1 MSSRRLSICP
11 ERLCEKRPFAFKQSK
26 EKCLYRPKETTFH
39 TASDTN
45 LRSKVQSCTHA
56 DARSAATARQVE
68 IAHVNATWYQRL
80 CEKRPFAFKQSKEK
94 WLYRPKE
101 TTLHTASQ

>member
-1 MSSRRLSICP
+1 MVDVSPFGILSTAELAYIHDTLYKEREHR

-45 LRSKVQSCTHA
+45 LLSKVQYCTHA
-56 DARSAATARQVE
+56 DARSWAGTRRSPYAARRVWDW
-68 IAHVNATWYQRL
+68 HD
-80 CEKRPFAFKQSKEK
+80 
-94 WLYRPKE
+94 
-101 TTLHTASQ
+101 

>member
-1 MSSRRLSICP
+1 MNKNYPIYYAGFDPGSGKAALQVIPTDGIDLSTDI
-11 ERLCEKRPFAFKQSK
+11 L
-26 EKCLYRPKETTFH
+26 TI
-39 TASDTN
+39 DTN
-45 LRSKVQSCTHA
+45 LRSKVQYCTHA